1 MIIDKTA
8 CFAEATLL
16 HTGGAG
22 TYIIGDWIDLRN
34 VRDIGQGG
42 DLYLVILVD
51 TAATS
56 GGAATLQLSLVSN
69 GATPLVTAGATVH
82 AATPVFPLAQLT
94 AGKSLLVVRLPLE
107 GNAYQRYLGIMQTTG
122 VAAFTGG
129 RVDAFLTP
137 TPAAWKAYADAVN

>member
-1 MIIDKTA
+1 MIIDKSA
-8 CFAEATLL
+8 RFCDATLL
-16 HTGGAG
+16 NTGAAG
-22 TYIIGDWIDLRN
+22 NYIIGDWIDLQN

-42 DLYLVILVD
+42 DLYLVMLVD
-51 TAATS
+51 TTATS

-69 GATPLVTAGATVH
+69 SATPLVTAGATVH
-82 AATPVFPLAQLT
+82 AVTPVFALAQLT
-94 AGKSLLVVRLPLE
+94 TGRTLLVVQLPLE
-107 GNAYQRYLGIMQTTG
+107 GAAYQRYLGIQQTTG